1 MMNKPK
7 KHDSSIIGDILAN
20 TSSYKYEQT
29 RTKMLIAAR
38 IGDRL
43 KVLGWTNKNLA
54 EEMSKQPSEVTKW
67 LSGTHNF
74 TVDTLV
80 QISDV
85 LGVKLSQL
93 MGEQQVQTVFK
104 TKIVIASSSNFQSI
118 NSMTGLTF
126 TDLPQLTYHSVVGQS

>member
-1 MMNKPK
+1 MMNKPQ
-7 KHDSSIIGDILAN
+7 KHESSIIGDILAN
-20 TSSYKYEQT
+20 SPSYKYEQT

-43 KVLGWTNKNLA
+43 KVLEWTNKDLA
-54 EEMSKQPSEVTKW
+54 KEMSKQPSEVTKW

-85 LGVKLSQL
+85 LGIKLSQL
-93 MGEQQVQTVFK
+93 IDKHQVQTVFK

-118 NSMTGLTF
+118 NAMTGLAF
-126 TDLPQLTYHSVVGQS
+126 TDLPQLTYHSLVGQS